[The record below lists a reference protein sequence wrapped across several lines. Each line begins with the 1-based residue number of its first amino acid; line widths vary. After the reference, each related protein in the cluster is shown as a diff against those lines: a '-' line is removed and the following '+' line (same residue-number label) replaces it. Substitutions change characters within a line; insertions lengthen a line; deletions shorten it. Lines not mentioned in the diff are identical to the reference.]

1 MATYYWVG
9 GTGTWDASTTTNW
22 ATSSGGAGGAGVPT
36 SADDVVF
43 DSASNATAYSVT
55 IGGFVGTGSFSGS
68 TLTITAVTQGTI
80 SAGNSFGADISTPL
94 SGYTISSILTGS
106 GGIGTYSVTPS
117 LSISATTFYANMPV
131 CRSITVA
138 GPASG
143 NVTFSGAG
151 ELYIYGSMTLPST
164 GLTWSVTGRLA
175 FVSTSTGNTI
185 TTNGVSLGSVN
196 IYMYGAGGAWT
207 LGSALTSTL
216 GVYVQSGTFSTGNY
230 NLSIANFISNQTGV
244 TRNISLGSSTV
255 TLSGTSSALTF
266 VTSGLTFVAGT
277 STIILSNASPTF
289 TGGGLT
295 FYNLNW
301 TATTIGT
308 LSMDGGNTFNNVTFS
323 NVTAPSYKAWLL
335 SGNNTINGTLT
346 LSSATTATQQVW
358 VYSNTLGVQR
368 TLTVATLATLTNVLF
383 KDIIAAGTSA
393 ASPWSGTNIGDGGN
407 NSNITTSAPRTL
419 YYSYAA
425 GGNWGT
431 GTNVWATSS
440 GGTPS
445 SIILP
450 LPQDTVIIDNNS
462 VSSGNTITHNSNWW
476 SGTIDFTAR
485 TLPMTFATA
494 TSYVTLNGDFKLSPS
509 VTLTGTNQI
518 SFYGYN
524 KTQTLQTAGV
534 SIPLILY
541 ANISGSGTLSLYDNL
556 TATNTSSSYGSI
568 FLVNG
573 TLNLNNNTVNAFALG
588 MGVSTNPV
596 AIAYGTGTFN
606 ITGNNTAVINAFNA
620 SGYTHTGNAII
631 NCTYSGSTGTRTISP
646 PQNLAL
652 AYPITINVTGGSDTV
667 QLYTSTYYGN
677 LDFTGFSGTLI
688 SNTPI
693 ANYMIFTGNVKLN
706 SNITLSST
714 LGSYINFYNT
724 SAGLTQVIT
733 SAGKTW
739 SAVTQVLFNTAGS
752 TVQLAD
758 AFTTTAQVGL
768 TAGTLNLN
776 NNTLTCPSFLS
787 SSAVTRAIAFGTGNI
802 TINGSGTVW
811 NTSTGTGL
819 SYTGSGT
826 VNISNNSA
834 TATTVTAGN
843 NGGGAATNAF
853 NFNFTTGTYALT
865 LSTSNTVGSLN
876 FTGFTG
882 TWSPGTST
890 STFYG
895 LLTLVSGM
903 TFTTG
908 TGTWV
913 MAATSGTQVINSAG
927 FTINPITQNGVG
939 GTLQFSQTN
948 NTINGALTLTNGTL
962 DLNTNS
968 NNITC
973 TNFSSSNTNTRSL
986 LMGSGTIT
994 LSGTGSVWNAST
1006 STNFTVIPGTSTI
1019 VLSDT
1024 STTARTFGGGGLTY
1038 NNITIGG
1045 TTGTSTTTFTGSNTF
1060 NTFASTKT
1068 VAHTITFTSGTTTTV
1083 SSWTVTGTAGNL
1095 VTLNSSTSGQT
1106 STFAKAGGGI
1116 VNAQYL
1122 SLKDINVTPSGTWY
1136 AGINSTN
1143 TSNNTGWVFNGAP
1156 VGFFDIF

>member
-1 MATYYWVG
+1 MATYFWVG
-9 GTGTWDASTTTNW
+9 GSGNWDATTTTNW

-36 SADDVVF
+36 SADDVIF
-43 DSASNATAYSVT
+43 DANSNTGTSAFTVTVTGTSASPAACANFSTGGAGDLDGAMTLSLGATAYIDVYGSLT
-55 IGGFVGTGSFSGS
+55 LPAANFTWSGTTGSYLRLRGTGS
-68 TLTITAVTQGTI
+68 
-80 SAGNSFGADISTPL
+80 
-94 SGYTISSILTGS
+94 Y
-106 GGIGTYSVTPS
+106 
-117 LSISATTFYANMPV
+117 
-131 CRSITVA
+131 
-138 GPASG
+138 
-143 NVTFSGAG
+143 
-151 ELYIYGSMTLPST
+151 
-164 GLTWSVTGRLA
+164 
-175 FVSTSTGNTI
+175 TI
-185 TTNGVSLGSVN
+185 TTNGVTITGTQIASLAQGT
-196 IYMYGAGGAWT
+196 WT
-207 LGSALTSTL
+207 LGSALTTTL
-216 GVYVQSGTFSTGNY
+216 TLDWQQGTFNTSNFAISAQQILFQLTGNRTF
-230 NLSIANFISNQTGV
+230 NA
-244 TRNISLGSSTV
+244 GSSTI
-255 TLSGTSSALTF
+255 TLTGVPAFTYSGSNLTF
-266 VTSGLTFVAGT
+266 NAGT

-289 TGGGLT
+289 SGGGLT

-301 TATTIGT
+301 TATTIGS
-308 LSMDGGNTFNNVTFS
+308 LIMDGGNTFNNVTFS

-358 VYSNTLGVQR
+358 VYSNILGVQR
-368 TLTVATLATLTNVLF
+368 TLTVATLSTLTNVLF

-393 ASPWSGTNIGDGGN
+393 ASPWSGTNIGDAGN
-407 NSNITTSAPRTL
+407 NSNITASASRTL
-419 YYSYAA
+419 YYSYAV

-494 TSYVTLNGDFKLSPS
+494 SSYVTLNGDFKLSSS

-534 SIPLILY
+534 SIPLTLY

-631 NCTYSGSTGTRTISP
+631 NCTYSGSTGTRTITH

-688 SNTPI
+688 SNTPT

-776 NNTLTCPSFLS
+776 NNTLTCPSLLS
-787 SSAVTRAIAFGTGNI
+787 SSALTRAIAFGTGNI
-802 TINGSGTVW
+802 TTTGSGTVW
-811 NTSTGTGL
+811 NTATATGLTYTGTP
-819 SYTGSGT
+819 T

-834 TATTVTAGN
+834 IATTVSAGSAT
-843 NGGGAATNAF
+843 GGTTGAITNAF
-853 NFNFTTGTYALT
+853 NFNFTTGTYSLT
-865 LSTSNTVGSLN
+865 ISGNSYINALN

-882 TWSPGTST
+882 TLVPSGIYL
-890 STFYG
+890 YG
-895 LLTLVSGM
+895 SLTLVSGM
-903 TFTTG
+903 TFSPNTG
-908 TGTWV
+908 FFTFLN
-913 MAATSGTQVINSAG
+913 TSGTAVITSAG
-927 FTINPITQNGVG
+927 KTLWSVSQNGLG
-939 GTLQFSQTN
+939 GTVQLADNLTMDSTR
-948 NTINGALTLTNGTL
+948 TYTLTAGTL
-962 DLNTNS
+962 DLNSKTLS
-968 NNITC
+968 TGL
-973 TNFSSSNTNTRSL
+973 FSSSNSNVRSL
-986 LMGSGTIT
+986 KMNSGTIT
-994 LSGTGSVWNAST
+994 LSGTGTIWNAAT
-1006 STNFTVIPGTSTI
+1006 STNFTLIPDYSNI

-1024 STTARTFGGGGLTY
+1024 SATVKTFAGGGLTY
-1038 NNITIGG
+1038 NNLTIAGG
-1045 TTGTSTTTFTGSNTF
+1045 AGGATVTFTGSNKF
-1060 NTFASTKT
+1060 NTLSATNTSAF
-1068 VAHTITFTSGTTTTV
+1068 TITFTAGTTTTV
-1083 SSWTVTGTAGNL
+1083 NNWNVSGTSGNVVTLGSSTTSAYTIAKTGTNVFSGKY
-1095 VTLNSSTSGQT
+1095 LNISYMTASPT
-1106 STFAKAGGGI
+1106 TFSAF
-1116 VNAQYL
+1116 
-1122 SLKDINVTPSGTWY
+1122 
-1136 AGINSTN
+1136 NSTN
-1143 TSNNTGWVFNGAP
+1143 GGNNTGVTFDAAGTYARISNSGTLYVPPLSTVFDEITQSNISTTKPAYYAGSFDEVTNPGVPIRYLNNGT
-1156 VGFFDIF
+1156 VQTQGIIDEITGIN